1 MRSGSDKGHKFVYK
15 SIEHLYDDRMACE
28 YGFCGL
34 ANKIRDQITYRVS
47 GTVYSKLK
55 LFLFKV
61 RSGGDGEE
69 DGRAVQG
76 VRRQGE
82 REALRRRVV
91 RRLQGVL
98 QEEHQEARR
107 HVSHT

>member
-1 MRSGSDKGHKFVYK
+1 MIEWHAANLVSAVWQTASLVPRSH
-15 SIEHLYDDRMACE
+15 I
-28 YGFCGL
+28 
-34 ANKIRDQITYRVS
+34 VS
-47 GTVYSKLK
+47 MEPFILK
-55 LFLFKV
+55 LQLSPPERPSFKV
-61 RSGGDGEE
+61 RSRRDGQE

-107 HVSHT
+107 HVSFT

>member
-1 MRSGSDKGHKFVYK
+1 
-15 SIEHLYDDRMACE
+15 MACE

-34 ANKIRDQITYRVS
+34 ANVPCVS
-47 GTVYSKLK
+47 EKPFILNCTEQLK
-55 LFLFKV
+55 PFKV

-107 HVSHT
+107 NVSI

>member
-1 MRSGSDKGHKFVYK
+1 MHAANVVSAVWQTKCEIRSRIGS
-15 SIEHLYDDRMACE
+15 C
-28 YGFCGL
+28 
-34 ANKIRDQITYRVS
+34 

-55 LFLFKV
+55 PFLLKV

-107 HVSHT
+107 HVSTDVE